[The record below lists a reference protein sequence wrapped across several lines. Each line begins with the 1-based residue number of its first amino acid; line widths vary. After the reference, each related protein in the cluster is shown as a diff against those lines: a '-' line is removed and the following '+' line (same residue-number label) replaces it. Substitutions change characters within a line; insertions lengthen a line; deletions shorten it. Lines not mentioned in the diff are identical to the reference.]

1 MGYAQ
6 TTHTEKINPQ
16 RGSIAVIE
24 SRTSV
29 EERIR
34 HGMHSAFSLPIISY
48 SSVSELEGQ
57 LGQASPDVVIFSVLQ
72 SSEASVSALKVL
84 LELVPTV
91 PVIVLASFGKA
102 DLARTALRLGAK
114 GYIPVTNGFEIAIE
128 AVRFVL
134 GGATGSTT

>member
-1 MGYAQ
+1 MQ
-6 TTHTEKINPQ
+6 
-16 RGSIAVIE
+16 
-24 SRTSV
+24 
-29 EERIR
+29 
-34 HGMHSAFSLPIISY
+34 SAFSLPIISY

-57 LGQASPDVVIFSVLQ
+57 LGQASPDVVIFSLLQ